1 MITRIVLYATLGC
14 LLDALGQ
21 SADSWGFWCVL
32 ALFVCSDSLAR
43 RQGYESGMVFVA
55 TLPDSALAK
64 IKQEV
69 ANRLKEDKDD

>member
-1 MITRIVLYATLGC
+1 MTRVVLYATLGF

-21 SADSWGFWCVL
+21 SAFDWGFWCVL
-32 ALFVCSDSLAR
+32 ALFISSDTLSR

-55 TLPDSALAK
+55 TLPDGALAK

-69 ANRLKEDKDD
+69 ANRLKEDND

>member
-1 MITRIVLYATLGC
+1 MTRVVLYATLGF
-14 LLDALGQ
+14 LMDALGQ
-21 SADSWGFWCVL
+21 SAGDWGFWCVL

-55 TLPDSALAK
+55 TLPEGALAK

-69 ANRLKEDKDD
+69 ANRLKEDND